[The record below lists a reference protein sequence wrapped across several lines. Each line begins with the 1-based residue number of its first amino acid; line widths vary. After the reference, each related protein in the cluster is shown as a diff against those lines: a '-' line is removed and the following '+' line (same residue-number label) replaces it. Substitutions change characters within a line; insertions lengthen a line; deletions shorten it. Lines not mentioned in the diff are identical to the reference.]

1 MRLRRRPARR
11 RRVDEEIAGP
21 PVVEEEQ
28 YVPPRRPP
36 IPEIWPWL
44 LLLLLLV
51 IGGLAAA
58 YFLTRDNNHHKSSAS
73 AVTVPAVVGL
83 KQSNAVRRLDERGLV
98 PQLAT
103 GPSKFPAGTVF
114 AQNPGAGTHVDRGSL
129 VRVSVSATA
138 QVSVP
143 NVAGDKTSV
152 AVSRLKAAGLQS
164 QVTAVPAKAAPGVVV
179 KESPVAGTSVAKGST
194 VSLRVSKGE
203 TTVPDVRGQPAA
215 DAKAALQTAGLVPAE
230 FKVPSAQPK
239 GTVTAQ
245 KPLPN
250 KQVPRGSKVRI
261 NVSTGSASSP
271 GTTTSG
277 TTTGGTTTTAA
288 PATVKVPNVVGL
300 QQTVAQRRLHSAGL
314 GARVKYVS
322 SQKPSGQ
329 VVAESPAAGAT
340 VKRRATVQISVSL
353 GPSAT
358 TTQVPDVVGQ
368 DQQTATSTLQNAGF
382 QVQAITVPASD
393 PSQNG
398 TVIDE
403 QPSGGTRAPDG
414 STVTI
419 YVGSSG

>member
-1 MRLRRRPARR
+1 MRLRRRPPARR
-11 RRVDEEIAGP
+11 AREVAGP
-21 PVVEEEQ
+21 PVVEEDQ

-36 IPEIWPWL
+36 FPEIWPWL

-51 IGGLAAA
+51 VGGLVAA
-58 YFLTRDNNHHKSSAS
+58 YFLTRDNEHHKKSS

-83 KQSNAVRRLDERGLV
+83 KQSNAVRRLDDRGLV

-103 GPSKFPAGTVF
+103 QPSKFPAGTVF
-114 AQNPGAGTHVDRGSL
+114 AQDPGAGTQVNRGSL
-129 VRVSVSATA
+129 VKLSVSAAA
-138 QVSVP
+138 QTPVP
-143 NVAGDKTSV
+143 NVVGDRTAV

-164 QVTAVPAKAAPGVVV
+164 QVTTVPAKAAPGVVV
-179 KESPVAGTSVAKGST
+179 KESPVAGTRVAKGST

-203 TTVPDVRGQPAA
+203 TTVPDVRGQAAA
-215 DAKAALQTAGLVPAE
+215 DAKASLQAAGLVPVE

-250 KQVPRGSKVRI
+250 KKVPRGSKVRI

-271 GTTTSG
+271 ATTTSG
-277 TTTGGTTTTAA
+277 ATTTAA
-288 PATVKVPNVVGL
+288 PRTVSVPKVVGL

-314 GARVKYVS
+314 GSRVKYVS

-329 VVAESPAAGAT
+329 VVAQSPTAGTT
-340 VKRRATVQISVSL
+340 VRKGSTVQISVSL
-353 GPSAT
+353 GPNAT
-358 TTQVPDVVGQ
+358 TTQVPNVVGQ
-368 DQQTATSTLQNAGF
+368 DQQTATTTLQNAGF
-382 QVQAITVPASD
+382 QVQVIMVAASD

-398 TVIDE
+398 MVVEE
-403 QPSGGTRAPDG
+403 QPAGGTRAPDG